1 MAVWAVSWAI
11 WASTKSAAALSLS
24 SRRASSCTKASWAS
38 AFLLAAA
45 AAAASASAFLSEAE
59 GVAKA
64 TAGEKRMAVP
74 KMAALPPTNARLLSK
89 V

>member
-1 MAVWAVSWAI
+1 MRGEVYAHVILQVYGKHNIFNA
-11 WASTKSAAALSLS
+11 
-24 SRRASSCTKASWAS
+24 
-38 AFLLAAA
+38 LAAA